1 MKTSSTIVV
10 LLVFLI
16 LAGMIVSP
24 VCAYTQYWTHDFS
37 GTGQDRNIQNI
48 VFRNAANGADITH
61 MTWTG
66 KCYTNVY
73 SRTADFKYANYVY
86 ADHDHGWGTW
96 TQTSSLLSNWSSD
109 CTITIDSHFNAKGDT
124 GEQTYELTKYSD
136 LGYGFFWDTTIT
148 AHSDGD
154 ALDTHT
160 SDVHAAAASI
170 YAFLLGPASGTWTT
184 YYGTSVTAPVSSFTC
199 TPTVQ
204 NPDSDIVCTDTSINI
219 PTSWLWSID
228 MEGAGIDG
236 WQTHTGQNFTWQTH
250 YPGLY
255 SVNLWANNSAGS
267 DWENKTNYV
276 YIGTNV
282 SPNNCNLP
290 VASGYVRSMAQC
302 VDSQTS
308 GSIHGCAISMKDQ
321 EANAWSNNSAT
332 VSGTWCIDTYPL
344 HHISAYGSAT
354 GYSSVSRT
362 DLLASDSIMYELLM
376 VPGYVPPAAAGK
388 VWLYVLVND
397 LATGAVIPG
406 AQVSISG
413 SGQATQTGTTDSTG
427 SVHKQW
433 ANVSTAYVSVSATGY
448 SVGTK
453 TIVTSNFGPDV
464 VRVELSKGTLTVA
477 PTQTTGPGGTIPV
490 TPGPYGTPGP
500 MGTMAAGY
508 TNNQGQMMLDYLAA
522 HGMDLIQLCFLVTVC
537 ALLGIKF
544 GK

>member
-1 MKTSSTIVV
+1 MKLPYIAVSFF
-10 LLVFLI
+10 LLVFLSI
-16 LAGMIVSP
+16 TPAM
-24 VCAYTQYWTHDFS
+24 AYTLLGTTTVSNTAGTVPASATIVINSSTNWINVTHLEATLGEAATADHTFTNVCIKRDNDYAQVGTGTFTYS
-37 GTGQDRNIQNI
+37 GTS
-48 VFRNAANGADITH
+48 FSADITF
-61 MTWTG
+61 
-66 KCYTNVY
+66 
-73 SRTADFKYANYVY
+73 S
-86 ADHDHGWGTW
+86 
-96 TQTSSLLSNWSSD
+96 
-109 CTITIDSHFNAKGDT
+109 
-124 GEQTYELTKYSD
+124 
-136 LGYGFFWDTTIT
+136 
-148 AHSDGD
+148 
-154 ALDTHT
+154 
-160 SDVHAAAASI
+160 
-170 YAFLLGPASGTWTT
+170 
-184 YYGTSVTAPVSSFTC
+184 
-199 TPTVQ
+199 Q
-204 NPDSDIVCTDTSINI
+204 NPDHRDLVWSTSGSCNGMGGWLPDLNIRNGAITTNYLSDPYGFALVYPGGTYEGKGTYRAYGGTAVVAPVTSFSCVPTTQNPDADIVCTDTSTNS

-228 MEGAGIDG
+228 MVGAGING

-290 VASGYVRSMAQC
+290 VATGYVRSMAQC

-354 GYSSVSRT
+354 GYSSVYRT

-376 VPGYVPPAAAGK
+376 VPGYVPPAATGK
-388 VWLYVLVND
+388 VWLYVMVND
-397 LATGAVIPG
+397 LATGATIPG

-464 VRVELSKGTLTVA
+464 VRVELSKGTITVA
-477 PTQTTGPGGTIPV
+477 PSQTVGPGGTTYPTV
-490 TPGPYGTPGP
+490 GPYGTPGP
-500 MGTMAAGY
+500 SGTMAPGY
-508 TNNQGQMMLDYLAA
+508 TNNQGQMMIDYLAA